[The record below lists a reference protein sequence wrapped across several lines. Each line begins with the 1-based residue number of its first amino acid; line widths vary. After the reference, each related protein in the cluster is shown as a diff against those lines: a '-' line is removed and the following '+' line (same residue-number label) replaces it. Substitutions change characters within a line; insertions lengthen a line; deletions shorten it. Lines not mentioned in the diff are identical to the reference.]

1 VSNRPA
7 VSREAPRRL
16 RSKIALVLTLAAIGG
31 FSAMAGAGW
40 LLVLEAEDAILEGL
54 VAEAVQAQERPEGAP
69 SRPPWLTH
77 LLDDAA
83 LCRSMGLAAAPA
95 SPGPHEL
102 FASADGSASVLIAG
116 FTDRWRVW
124 LASDR
129 EREFRLRRDRAGR
142 GWWLADL
149 SYFEF
154 TEARV
159 ASVRSS
165 LLAASVAVGL
175 LALLLSA
182 LIIRWTVRPV
192 VALAARVQAGSGL
205 TEAPARPFAEG
216 CADDEVGFL
225 ARSLDESRER
235 VAAALGRERQFIAEC
250 SHELRTPLAV
260 LKAAAALLPEV
271 AEEPEGRA
279 RALARMTR
287 AVQRA
292 ERLVQF
298 FLVLAREGRER
309 ADVLWVPL
317 RAVAE
322 EAIEDQRAI
331 RPDPTR
337 VLAVAIPPEVQ
348 VLASREVL
356 LMLVHN
362 LVGNALQHAPEG
374 QVAVAWSADAT
385 LTIDDEGPGFP
396 DAGEDARPRGYGVG
410 LALARR
416 LCETQGWALH
426 TARSPAG
433 GARVSLHF
441 PDAALRERIVVY

>member
-1 VSNRPA
+1 
-7 VSREAPRRL
+7 VSRTPIVSRVVPRRL
-16 RSKIALVLTLAAIGG
+16 RSRIPLVLTLAALGG
-31 FSAMAGAGW
+31 FTVMAAAGW
-40 LLVLEAEDAILEGL
+40 LLVLEAEDAILEAL
-54 VAEAVQAQERPEGAP
+54 VAEAVQAQERPEGSPA
-69 SRPPWLTH
+69 RPQWLTYVQ
-77 LLDDAA
+77 DDAA
-83 LCRSMGLAAAPA
+83 LCRRTGLAAAPDT
-95 SPGPHEL
+95 PGPHEL

-116 FTDRWRVW
+116 IADRWRVW

-154 TEARV
+154 TEERV
-159 ASVRSS
+159 ASVRTSI
-165 LLAASVAVGL
+165 LAASVGVGL
-175 LALLLSA
+175 LALLLGG
-182 LIIRWTVRPV
+182 LIVRWTVRPV
-192 VALAARVQAGSGL
+192 VALAARVQAGTGL
-205 TEAPARPFAEG
+205 VGAPARPLADG

-225 ARSLDESRER
+225 ARALDESRSR
-235 VAAALGRERQFIAEC
+235 VAESLARERQFIAEC

-298 FLVLAREGRER
+298 FLVLAREGCER
-309 ADVLWVPL
+309 AGALWVPV

-331 RPDPTR
+331 RPNPARALT
-337 VLAVAIPPEVQ
+337 VAIPPELR
-348 VLASREVL
+348 VLADREVL

-374 QVAVAWSADAT
+374 GVTVAWSADAT
-385 LTIDDEGPGFP
+385 LPVDDEGPGFP
-396 DAGEDARPRGYGVG
+396 DAGEEMRPRGYGLG

-416 LCETQGWALH
+416 LCETQGWALR

-433 GARVSLHF
+433 GARVSIQF
-441 PDAALRERIVVY
+441 PDAALRERIAVY

>member
-1 VSNRPA
+1 VSSPSAASRA
-7 VSREAPRRL
+7 VPRRL
-16 RSKIALVLTLAAIGG
+16 RARIALVLTLAAIGG
-31 FSAMAGAGW
+31 FTVMAAAGW
-40 LLVLEAEDAILEGL
+40 FLVLEAEDAILETRL
-54 VAEAVQAQERPEGAP
+54 MEAVQAQEQSVDVPAR
-69 SRPPWLTH
+69 SPWLTS
-77 LLDDAA
+77 LPDEAA
-83 LCRSMGLAAAPA
+83 VRRRTGLAALPA
-95 SPGPHEL
+95 GPGPHEL
-102 FASADGSASVLIAG
+102 FASADGAGFVLIGGVA
-116 FTDRWRVW
+116 DRWWVW
-124 LASDR
+124 LAPDR
-129 EREFRLRRDRAGR
+129 EREFRLLRHGNGA

-149 SYFEF
+149 SPLEF
-154 TEARV
+154 TEARS
-159 ASVRSS
+159 ARIGAGI
-165 LLAASVAVGL
+165 LAASCAVGL

-182 LIIRWTVRPV
+182 LIVRWTVRPV
-192 VALAARVQAGSGL
+192 VALAARVEATTGL
-205 TEAPARPFAEG
+205 AASPARPLADG

-225 ARSLDESRER
+225 ARALDESRAR
-235 VAAALGRERQFIAEC
+235 VAESLARERQFIAEC

-309 ADVLWVPL
+309 ADALWVPL

-331 RPDPTR
+331 RPDPARAFT
-337 VLAVAIPPEVQ
+337 VAIPPELR
-348 VLASREVL
+348 VLADREVL

-374 QVAVAWSADAT
+374 GVTVAWSADAT
-385 LTIDDEGPGFP
+385 LTVDDEGAGFP
-396 DAGEDARPRGYGVG
+396 DAGEEVRPRGYGLG

-416 LCETQGWALH
+416 LCETQGWTLR

-433 GARVSLHF
+433 GARVSIQF
-441 PDAALRERIVVY
+441 PKAALREGIAVY